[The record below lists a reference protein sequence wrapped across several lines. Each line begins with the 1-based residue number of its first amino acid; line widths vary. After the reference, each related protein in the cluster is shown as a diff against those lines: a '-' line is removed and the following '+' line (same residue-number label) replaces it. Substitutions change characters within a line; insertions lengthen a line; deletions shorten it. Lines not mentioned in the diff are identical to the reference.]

1 MKPVLP
7 VIAAALVL
15 SATSAAGA
23 AVVRVVVKPGTV
35 SPGATITVSAL
46 SSPCPPRD
54 QIILI
59 STAFAGH
66 AYGKGA
72 VYGTVRAHGAFAVRA
87 RVRAGLAR
95 GRYQIGFRCGGG
107 NLGVSAY
114 VRVR

>member
-1 MKPVLP
+1 MKGLLAVTVSFVVLA
-7 VIAAALVL
+7 VVAV
-15 SATSAAGA
+15 AGA
-23 AVVRVVVKPGTV
+23 AVVHVVVNPGTV
-35 SPGATITVSAL
+35 SPGGTITVSAP
-46 SSPCPPRD
+46 SSPCLARD

-59 STAFAGH
+59 STVFPGH

-72 VYGTVRAHGAFAVRA
+72 VYGAVHARGAFAVRA
-87 RVRAGLAR
+87 RVRTGIKP